1 MHPAKGANIHER
13 DAEVEAIVRAFI
25 VIEARELPQ
34 AVALPTGRPMLE
46 QRIGGGL
53 PVMNTSF

>member
-1 MHPAKGANIHER
+1 MHPAKGSDTHER
-13 DAEVEAIVRAFI
+13 DAEVEAGVLGFT

-34 AVALPTGRPMLE
+34 AVALPTGCPMLE